1 MSVYI
6 EDTETISP
14 EDNFDNGLIMGY
26 IEKAL
31 SSESRLFTNYNH
43 YEIYELKLSGYSN
56 RELAKMYKR
65 DGYEIVI
72 VSGRSDRTKEA
83 TDRWLEKYGV
93 LYDRMIMRKRKNF
106 TPDNE
111 LKERW
116 LEKYLDPDNIHVV
129 VDDRQRVVDMWR
141 RNGLDVFQVANG
153 NF

>member
-1 MSVYI
+1 MNIKTTVIFDLDGTLALVDKRREIAKKPNGKIDFDIFYDPQYI
-6 EDTETISP
+6 ELDEPNSFVI
-14 EDNFDNGLIMGY
+14 
-26 IEKAL
+26 
-31 SSESRLFTNYNH
+31 
-43 YEIYELKLSGYSN
+43 
-56 RELAKMYKR
+56 ELAKMYKR
-65 DGYEIVI
+65 NGYEIVI

-83 TDRWLEKYGV
+83 TERWLEKYGI

-116 LEKYLDPDNIHVV
+116 LEKYLDRDDIRVV

>member
-1 MSVYI
+1 MNIKTTVIFDLDGTLALVDKRREIAKKPNGKINFDIFYDPQYI
-6 EDTETISP
+6 ELDEPNSFVI
-14 EDNFDNGLIMGY
+14 
-26 IEKAL
+26 
-31 SSESRLFTNYNH
+31 
-43 YEIYELKLSGYSN
+43 
-56 RELAKMYKR
+56 ELAKMYKR
-65 DGYEIVI
+65 DGYKIVI

-83 TDRWLEKYGV
+83 TERWLEKYGI

-116 LEKYLDPDNIHVV
+116 LEKYLDRDDIRVV

>member
-1 MSVYI
+1 MNKKTTVIFDLDGTLALVDKRREIAKKPNGKINFDIFYDPQYI
-6 EDTETISP
+6 ELDEPNSFVI
-14 EDNFDNGLIMGY
+14 
-26 IEKAL
+26 
-31 SSESRLFTNYNH
+31 
-43 YEIYELKLSGYSN
+43 
-56 RELAKMYKR
+56 ELAKMYKR

>member
-1 MSVYI
+1 MNIKTTVIFDLDGTLALVDKRREIAKKPNGKIDFDIFYDPQYI
-6 EDTETISP
+6 ELDEP
-14 EDNFDNGLIMGY
+14 N
-26 IEKAL
+26 
-31 SSESRLFTNYNH
+31 SSV
-43 YEIYELKLSGYSN
+43 I
-56 RELAKMYKR
+56 ELAKMYKR

-72 VSGRSDRTKEA
+72 VSGRSDRTKKA
-83 TDRWLEKYGV
+83 TERWLEKYGI

-116 LEKYLDPDNIHVV
+116 LEKYLDRDDIRVV

>member
-1 MSVYI
+1 MNIKTTVIFDLDGTLALVDKRREIAKKSNGKIDFDIFYDPQYI
-6 EDTETISP
+6 ELDEPNSFVI
-14 EDNFDNGLIMGY
+14 D
-26 IEKAL
+26 
-31 SSESRLFTNYNH
+31 
-43 YEIYELKLSGYSN
+43 
-56 RELAKMYKR
+56 LAKMYKR

-83 TDRWLEKYGV
+83 TERWLEKYGI

-116 LEKYLDPDNIHVV
+116 LEKYLDRDDIRVV

>member
-1 MSVYI
+1 MNIKTTVIFDLDGTLALVDKRREIAKKPNGKIDFDIFYDPQYI
-6 EDTETISP
+6 ELDEP
-14 EDNFDNGLIMGY
+14 N
-26 IEKAL
+26 
-31 SSESRLFTNYNH
+31 SSV
-43 YEIYELKLSGYSN
+43 I
-56 RELAKMYKR
+56 ELAKMYKR
-65 DGYEIVI
+65 NGYEIVI

-83 TDRWLEKYGV
+83 TERWLEKYGI

-116 LEKYLDPDNIHVV
+116 LEKYLDRDDIRVV

>member
-1 MSVYI
+1 MNKKTTVIFDLDGTLALVDKRREIAKKPNGKINFDIFYDPQYI
-6 EDTETISP
+6 ELDEPNSFVI
-14 EDNFDNGLIMGY
+14 
-26 IEKAL
+26 
-31 SSESRLFTNYNH
+31 
-43 YEIYELKLSGYSN
+43 
-56 RELAKMYKR
+56 ELAKMYKR

-83 TDRWLEKYGV
+83 TERWLEKYGI
-93 LYDRMIMRKRKNF
+93 LYDQMIMRKRKNF

-116 LEKYLDPDNIHVV
+116 LEKYLDRDDIRVV

>member
-1 MSVYI
+1 MNIKTTVIFDLDGTLALVDKRREIAKKPNGKIDFDIFYDPQYI
-6 EDTETISP
+6 ELDEPNSFVI
-14 EDNFDNGLIMGY
+14 
-26 IEKAL
+26 
-31 SSESRLFTNYNH
+31 
-43 YEIYELKLSGYSN
+43 
-56 RELAKMYKR
+56 ELAKMYKR

-116 LEKYLDPDNIHVV
+116 LEKYLDRDNIHVV

>member
-1 MSVYI
+1 MNKKTTVIFDLDGTLALVDKRREIAKKPNGKINFDIFYDPQYI
-6 EDTETISP
+6 ELDEPNSFVI
-14 EDNFDNGLIMGY
+14 
-26 IEKAL
+26 
-31 SSESRLFTNYNH
+31 
-43 YEIYELKLSGYSN
+43 
-56 RELAKMYKR
+56 ELAKMYKR
-65 DGYEIVI
+65 DGYGIVI

-83 TDRWLEKYGV
+83 TERWLEKYGI

-116 LEKYLDPDNIHVV
+116 LEKYLDRDDIRVV

>member
-1 MSVYI
+1 MNIKSTVIFDLDGTLALIDKRREIAKKPNGKINFDIFYDPQYI
-6 EDTETISP
+6 ELDEPNSFVI
-14 EDNFDNGLIMGY
+14 D
-26 IEKAL
+26 
-31 SSESRLFTNYNH
+31 
-43 YEIYELKLSGYSN
+43 
-56 RELAKMYKR
+56 LAKMYKR

-83 TDRWLEKYGV
+83 TERWLEKYGI

-106 TPDNE
+106 TPDDK

-116 LEKYLDPDNIHVV
+116 LEKYLDRDNIRAV

-141 RNGLDVFQVANG
+141 RNGLNVFQVANG

>member
-1 MSVYI
+1 MNIKATVIFDLDGTLALVDKRREIAKKPNGKINFDIFYDPQYI
-6 EDTETISP
+6 ELDEPNSFVI
-14 EDNFDNGLIMGY
+14 
-26 IEKAL
+26 
-31 SSESRLFTNYNH
+31 
-43 YEIYELKLSGYSN
+43 
-56 RELAKMYKR
+56 ELAKMYKR

-83 TDRWLEKYGV
+83 TERWLEKYGI
-93 LYDRMIMRKRKNF
+93 LYDRMIMRKQKNF
-106 TPDNE
+106 IPDNE

-116 LEKYLDPDNIHVV
+116 LEKYLDRDNIRAV

>member
-1 MSVYI
+1 MNKKTTVIFDLDGTLALVDKRREIAKKPNGKIDFDIFYDPQYI
-6 EDTETISP
+6 ELDEPNSFVI
-14 EDNFDNGLIMGY
+14 
-26 IEKAL
+26 
-31 SSESRLFTNYNH
+31 
-43 YEIYELKLSGYSN
+43 
-56 RELAKMYKR
+56 ELAKMYKR

-83 TDRWLEKYGV
+83 TDRWLEKYGI

-116 LEKYLDPDNIHVV
+116 LEKYLDLDNIHVV

>member
-1 MSVYI
+1 MNIKATVIFDLDGTLALVDKRREIAKKPNGKIDFDIFYDPQYI
-6 EDTETISP
+6 ELDEP
-14 EDNFDNGLIMGY
+14 N
-26 IEKAL
+26 
-31 SSESRLFTNYNH
+31 SSV
-43 YEIYELKLSGYSN
+43 I
-56 RELAKMYKR
+56 ELAKMYKR

-83 TDRWLEKYGV
+83 TERWLEKYGI

-116 LEKYLDPDNIHVV
+116 LEKYLDRDDIRVV

-141 RNGLDVFQVANG
+141 RNGLNVFQVANG

>member
-1 MSVYI
+1 MNIKTTVIFDLDGTLALVDKRREIAKKPNGKIDFNIFYDPQYI
-6 EDTETISP
+6 ELDEPNSFVI
-14 EDNFDNGLIMGY
+14 
-26 IEKAL
+26 
-31 SSESRLFTNYNH
+31 
-43 YEIYELKLSGYSN
+43 
-56 RELAKMYKR
+56 ELAKMYKR

>member
-1 MSVYI
+1 MNIKTTVIFDLDGTLALVDKRREIAKKPNGKIDFDIFYDPQYI
-6 EDTETISP
+6 ELDEP
-14 EDNFDNGLIMGY
+14 N
-26 IEKAL
+26 
-31 SSESRLFTNYNH
+31 SSV
-43 YEIYELKLSGYSN
+43 I
-56 RELAKMYKR
+56 ELAKMYKLN
-65 DGYEIVI
+65 GYEIVI

-83 TDRWLEKYGV
+83 TERWLEKYGI

-116 LEKYLDPDNIHVV
+116 LEKYLDRDDIRVV

>member
-1 MSVYI
+1 MNIKSTVIFDLDGTLALVDKRREIALKPNGKINFDIFYDPQYI
-6 EDTETISP
+6 ELDEPNSFVI
-14 EDNFDNGLIMGY
+14 
-26 IEKAL
+26 
-31 SSESRLFTNYNH
+31 
-43 YEIYELKLSGYSN
+43 
-56 RELAKMYKR
+56 ELAKMYKR

-72 VSGRSDRTKEA
+72 VSGRADRTKEA
-83 TDRWLEKYGV
+83 TERWLEKYGI

-116 LEKYLDPDNIHVV
+116 LEKYLDRDDIRVV

-141 RNGLDVFQVANG
+141 RNGLNVFQVANG

>member
-1 MSVYI
+1 MNIKTTVIFDLDGTLALVDKRREIAKKPNGKIDFDIFYDPQYI
-6 EDTETISP
+6 ELDEPNSFVI
-14 EDNFDNGLIMGY
+14 
-26 IEKAL
+26 
-31 SSESRLFTNYNH
+31 
-43 YEIYELKLSGYSN
+43 
-56 RELAKMYKR
+56 ELAKMYKR
-65 DGYEIVI
+65 NGYEIVI

-83 TDRWLEKYGV
+83 TERWLEKYGI

-106 TPDNE
+106 KPDNE

>member
-1 MSVYI
+1 MNKKTTVIFDLDGTLALVDKRRGIAKKPNGKINFDIFYDPQYI
-6 EDTETISP
+6 ELDEPNSFVI
-14 EDNFDNGLIMGY
+14 
-26 IEKAL
+26 
-31 SSESRLFTNYNH
+31 
-43 YEIYELKLSGYSN
+43 
-56 RELAKMYKR
+56 ELAKMYKR

-83 TDRWLEKYGV
+83 TERWLEKYGI

-116 LEKYLDPDNIHVV
+116 LEKYLDRDDIRVV

-141 RNGLDVFQVANG
+141 RNGLNVFQVENG

>member
-1 MSVYI
+1 MNIKTTVIFDLDGTLALVDKRREIAKKPNGKIDFDIFYDPQYI
-6 EDTETISP
+6 ELDEP
-14 EDNFDNGLIMGY
+14 N
-26 IEKAL
+26 
-31 SSESRLFTNYNH
+31 SSV
-43 YEIYELKLSGYSN
+43 I
-56 RELAKMYKR
+56 ELAKMYKR
-65 DGYEIVI
+65 NGYEIVI

-83 TDRWLEKYGV
+83 TERWLEKYGI

-116 LEKYLDPDNIHVV
+116 LEKYLDRDDIRVV

-141 RNGLDVFQVANG
+141 RNGLNVFQVENG

>member
-1 MSVYI
+1 MNIKTTVIFDLDGTLALVDKRREIAKKPNGKINFDIFYDPQYI
-6 EDTETISP
+6 ELDEPNSFVI
-14 EDNFDNGLIMGY
+14 
-26 IEKAL
+26 
-31 SSESRLFTNYNH
+31 
-43 YEIYELKLSGYSN
+43 
-56 RELAKMYKR
+56 ELAKMYKR

-83 TDRWLEKYGV
+83 TERWLEKYGI

-116 LEKYLDPDNIHVV
+116 LEKYLDRDNIRVV

>member
-1 MSVYI
+1 MNIKTTVIFDLDGTLALVDKRREIALKPNGKINFDIFYDPQYI
-6 EDTETISP
+6 ELDEPNSFVI
-14 EDNFDNGLIMGY
+14 D
-26 IEKAL
+26 
-31 SSESRLFTNYNH
+31 
-43 YEIYELKLSGYSN
+43 
-56 RELAKMYKR
+56 LAKMYKR

>member
-1 MSVYI
+1 MNIKTTVIFDLDGTLALVDKRREIAKKPNGKIDFDIFYDPQYI
-6 EDTETISP
+6 ELDEPNSFVI
-14 EDNFDNGLIMGY
+14 
-26 IEKAL
+26 
-31 SSESRLFTNYNH
+31 
-43 YEIYELKLSGYSN
+43 
-56 RELAKMYKR
+56 ELAKMYKR

-83 TDRWLEKYGV
+83 TERWLEKYGI

-116 LEKYLDPDNIHVV
+116 LEKYLDRDDIRVV

-141 RNGLDVFQVANG
+141 RNGLNVFQVANG

>member
-1 MSVYI
+1 MNKKTTVIFDLDGTLALVDKRREIAKKPNGKINFDIFYDPQYI
-6 EDTETISP
+6 ELDEPNSFVI
-14 EDNFDNGLIMGY
+14 
-26 IEKAL
+26 
-31 SSESRLFTNYNH
+31 
-43 YEIYELKLSGYSN
+43 
-56 RELAKMYKR
+56 ELAKMYKR

-83 TDRWLEKYGV
+83 TERWLEKYGI
-93 LYDRMIMRKRKNF
+93 LYDQMIMRKRKNF

-116 LEKYLDPDNIHVV
+116 LEKYLDRDDIRVV

-141 RNGLDVFQVANG
+141 RNGLNVFQVENG

>member
-1 MSVYI
+1 MNIKTTVIFDLDGTLALVDKRREIAKKPNGKIDFDIFYDPQYI
-6 EDTETISP
+6 ELDEPNSFVI
-14 EDNFDNGLIMGY
+14 
-26 IEKAL
+26 
-31 SSESRLFTNYNH
+31 
-43 YEIYELKLSGYSN
+43 
-56 RELAKMYKR
+56 ELAKMYKR

-83 TDRWLEKYGV
+83 TERWLEKYGI

>member
-1 MSVYI
+1 MNIKTTVIFDLDGTLALVDKRREIAKKPNGKIDFDIFYDPQYI
-6 EDTETISP
+6 ELDEP
-14 EDNFDNGLIMGY
+14 N
-26 IEKAL
+26 
-31 SSESRLFTNYNH
+31 SSV
-43 YEIYELKLSGYSN
+43 I
-56 RELAKMYKR
+56 ELAKMYKR
-65 DGYEIVI
+65 NGYEIVI

-83 TDRWLEKYGV
+83 TERWLEKYGI

-116 LEKYLDPDNIHVV
+116 LEKYLDRDDIHVV

>member
-1 MSVYI
+1 MNIKTTVIFDLDGTLALVDKRREIAKKPNGKIDFDIFYDPQYI
-6 EDTETISP
+6 ELDEPNSFVI
-14 EDNFDNGLIMGY
+14 
-26 IEKAL
+26 
-31 SSESRLFTNYNH
+31 
-43 YEIYELKLSGYSN
+43 
-56 RELAKMYKR
+56 ELAKMYKR
-65 DGYEIVI
+65 DGYGIVI

-83 TDRWLEKYGV
+83 TERWLEKYGI

-116 LEKYLDPDNIHVV
+116 LEKYLDRDNIRVV

>member
-1 MSVYI
+1 MNIKTTVIFDLDGTLALVDKRREIAKKSNGKIDFDIFYDPQYI
-6 EDTETISP
+6 ELDEP
-14 EDNFDNGLIMGY
+14 N
-26 IEKAL
+26 
-31 SSESRLFTNYNH
+31 SSV
-43 YEIYELKLSGYSN
+43 I
-56 RELAKMYKR
+56 ELAKMYKR
-65 DGYEIVI
+65 NGYEIVI

-83 TDRWLEKYGV
+83 TERWLEKYGI

-116 LEKYLDPDNIHVV
+116 LEKYLDRDDIRVV